1 MVYICAQPA
10 TFYYAWQIDAMLLS
24 FFKCGINLSSVQIIS
39 STFGNPIDPY
49 FKKVEDKWSK
59 LGVLFY
65 YYKGRRPT
73 SDYISSIRPYILKE
87 HWNQFPNLENEVI
100 FYHDCDIAFSKQI
113 PNIFNMIN
121 DNIVYLSDTV
131 SYIGADY
138 IEGKGYGIFEKMCD
152 IVEIDKELVR
162 SNQANSGGAQYI
174 LKPGITSE
182 FWDSIYK
189 DSERLFKEINL
200 ENSKIKVKNPE
211 YHELQIWCADMWA
224 LLWNLWKQG
233 FTTKVVPELNF
244 TWATTKMDRW
254 EKNAIYHNAGA
265 TKEKAGEP
273 FYKGKYMKTSP
284 IEAPR
289 PNDMWAS
296 QKYYD
301 LIVEA
306 WNATAHGEKKQ
317 IIRKRV

>member
-1 MVYICAQPA
+1 MIYICVQPA
-10 TFYYAWQIDAMLLS
+10 SFYYAWQVDTMLLS
-24 FFKCGINLSSVQIIS
+24 FSKCGINLSSVQIVS
-39 STFGNPIDPY
+39 SKYGSTIDPH

-59 LGVLFY
+59 HGTLFY
-65 YYKGRRPT
+65 YYKDERPT
-73 SDYISSIRPYILKE
+73 SNYISSIRPYILKE

-100 FYHDCDIAFSKQI
+100 FYHDCDIVLSKQI

-121 DNIVYLSDTV
+121 DNIVYLSDTT

-138 IEGKGYGIFEKMCD
+138 IEAKEYGIFEKMCN

-174 LKPGITSE
+174 LKPGINSK
-182 FWDSIYK
+182 FWDSVYK
-189 DSERLFKEINL
+189 DSERLFKEIELKN
-200 ENSKIKVKNPE
+200 NKIKAENPE

-244 TWATTKMDRW
+244 TWATDTMDKW
-254 EKNAIYHNAGA
+254 DINAVYHNAGV
-265 TKEKAGEP
+265 TEEVEGKP
-273 FYKGKYMKTSP
+273 FYKAAYMSNTP
-284 IEAPR
+284 INAPR
-289 PNDMWAS
+289 PEDKWAS
-296 QKYYD
+296 QKYFD
-301 LIVEA
+301 LIVQA
-306 WNATAHGEKKQ
+306 WKETNNPIKKQ